1 MDEDALA
8 LLVRVAGQALSRW
21 QAIAEDDPVS
31 FTVTAKGIK
40 DARTGLSGQSADPAT
55 APVTADALARPRS
68 FRAKTRVAQWP
79 DETARH
85 RTTRVVGWVKGGCA
99 R

>member
-1 MDEDALA
+1 MGHDRRILRSQLRVIGDQAQFEFGHLGQLHHLLMDEDALA

-40 DARTGLSGQSADPAT
+40 EHAPA
-55 APVTADALARPRS
+55 
-68 FRAKTRVAQWP
+68 
-79 DETARH
+79 
-85 RTTRVVGWVKGGCA
+85 
-99 R
+99 